1 MPTCQGP
8 LIDEQV
14 NTFITITQECV
25 LPHEEKRLPRRNR
38 YFSLMKFTQQIF
50 RKKEQ
55 MDKIKM
61 FA

>member
-55 MDKIKM
+55 MD
-61 FA
+61 